1 MSTGSPDLDVEEHAF
16 TLLTNH
22 ALVLI
27 LIARIPDIRMREI
40 ASHIGITERAVQRI
54 IDDLTTHGYIVIT
67 KDGRRNHY
75 EIDLEHPIQHPLTK
89 HRNVGDLVRFMECPV
104 QT

>member
-1 MSTGSPDLDVEEHAF
+1 MSRSSSYASAQEHGF
-16 TLLTNH
+16 PLLTNH

-27 LIARIPDIRMREI
+27 LIARIRDIRMREI

-54 IDDLTTHGYIVIT
+54 IDDLTTHGYIVVT

-75 EIDLEHPIQHPLTK
+75 EIDFERPIQHPLTM
-89 HRNVGDLVRFMECPV
+89 HRSIGDLVRFVGPQV

>member
-1 MSTGSPDLDVEEHAF
+1 MSNSFTYDELQEHGF

-22 ALVLI
+22 ALVLV

-54 IDDLTTHGYIVIT
+54 IDDLTTNGYVVIT
-67 KDGRRNHY
+67 KDGRRNRY
-75 EIDLEHPIQHPLTK
+75 EINLEHPIQHPLIT
-89 HRNVGDLVRFMECPV
+89 HLNIGDLVRFLGPQF

>member
-1 MSTGSPDLDVEEHAF
+1 MSRSTSYEEQQDHGF

-27 LIARIPDIRMREI
+27 LIARVPDIRMREI

-54 IDDLTTHGYIVIT
+54 IDDLTTYGYIVIT
-67 KDGRRNHY
+67 KDGRRNRY
-75 EIDLEHPIQHPLTK
+75 EINLKHPIQHPLTM
-89 HRNVGDLVRFMECPV
+89 HLNVGDLVHFV
-104 QT
+104 NLQLQT